1 MSLLVIGV
9 SHRSADLALLERV
22 ALDSAAAV
30 RLGGQARTGEH
41 VGEALILATCNR
53 VEMYADVATFHGGL
67 SDLGSALASFTGV
80 PLDELT
86 EHLYVHY
93 EDRAVAHLFTVV
105 CGLDSMAI
113 GEGQILGQVR
123 QALRA
128 VQASG
133 DAGRVLDELFQQ
145 ALRVGKRAH
154 TETGIDGAGRS
165 IVEAGI
171 DRATAV
177 LAERPASG
185 DAALSLAGRTALVVG
200 AGSMSSLVAATLIRR
215 GVTRLIIAN
224 RTPERAVRLAHELG
238 ATAIGLDGLDDAL
251 GEADIVVSC
260 TGSVGHV
267 IAAAAVDRAQTRRA
281 GRPQAFVDLAL
292 PRDIDPEISGRPNL
306 SLADLE
312 SIGQDIDGRPGQDS
326 SGLPSALPSAV
337 QAVRDLVAEEVA
349 EYLVRRRAEAVAPT
363 VVALRAR
370 AAEVVAAEL
379 ARLEQR
385 RPDLDPEVREEL
397 RRTVNRVVD
406 KLLHAPTV
414 RVKELAGVAEPAD
427 YAAALRDLFDLD
439 PHDIAA
445 VSTARLDEV
454 VDIGGPR

>member
-9 SHRSADLALLERV
+9 SHRSAALPLLERV
-22 ALDSAAAV
+22 ALEADAA
-30 RLGGQARTGEH
+30 RELGTHARAGAH
-41 VGEALILATCNR
+41 VGEVLTLATCNR
-53 VEMYADVATFHGGL
+53 VELYADVATFHGGL
-67 SDLGSALASFTGV
+67 SDLGSALATTTGV

-86 EHLYVHY
+86 PHLYVHY

-105 CGLDSMAI
+105 CGLDSMAV

-128 VQASG
+128 AQDS
-133 DAGRVLDELFQQ
+133 DNAGRVLGELLQQ

-154 TETGIDGAGRS
+154 AETDIDAAARS
-165 IVEAGI
+165 IVQVGI
-171 DRATAV
+171 DSAATV
-177 LAERPASG
+177 LGVSNG
-185 DAALSLAGRTALVVG
+185 DGRQLSSLTTLVVG
-200 AGSMSSLVAATLIRR
+200 AGSMSSLVATTLHRAGVRR
-215 GVTRLIIAN
+215 LTIAN
-224 RTPERAVRLAHELG
+224 RTREHADRLAHGLS
-238 ATAIGLDGLDDAL
+238 ATAVGLDELVESLVA
-251 GEADIVVSC
+251 ADLVVSC

-267 IAAAAVDRAQTRRA
+267 IEPSWVAEALQRRG
-281 GRPQAFVDLAL
+281 GRPQVYVDLGL
-292 PRDIDPEISGRPNL
+292 PRDVDPAAAELPGVTVI
-306 SLADLE
+306 DLE
-312 SIGQDIDGRPGQDS
+312 AIGQLMDAGPDA
-326 SGLPSALPSAV
+326 ALPSAV
-337 QAVRDLVAEEVA
+337 AAVRDLVAEEVA
-349 EYLVRRRAEAVAPT
+349 EYLLRRRAEAVAPT

-385 RPDLDPEVREEL
+385 RPGLDPEVREEL

-439 PHDIAA
+439 PHDVTA
-445 VSTARLDEV
+445 VSAARLDEV
-454 VDIGGPR
+454 IDVGGSR